1 MIGILIALL
10 SGALMSIQGIFNTGV
25 TKQTGAWVTNT
36 FVQFTGF
43 ALCFAIWFFKERGET
58 RFADLMKIDGKYMLL
73 GGVIGTFITFT
84 VIVGMTRLGPAKA
97 TLLIV
102 VAQILVSYLTEL
114 FGLFGTDKVGFH
126 FTKLIGIAVSVAG
139 IIIFQWKS

>member
-1 MIGILIALL
+1 MIGIIIALL

-25 TKQTGAWVTNT
+25 TKQTGVWVTNT

-43 ALCFAIWFFKERGET
+43 LLCLAIWFFKERGET
-58 RFADLMKIDGKYMLL
+58 GFPDLMKIDGKYMLL

-102 VAQILVSYLTEL
+102 VSQIMISYLTEL
-114 FGLFGTDKVGFH
+114 FGLFGIDKVGFH
-126 FTKLIGIAVSVAG
+126 FTKLIGVAVSIAG
-139 IIIFQWKS
+139 IVIFQWKS